1 MRFIYH
7 AVSVIWSRLRQTEA
21 ATMFNHIQ
29 RFLKD
34 ESGAAA
40 IEYGLLTSGI
50 SVAIIPGVKAVG
62 SKLVVVFTLLQN
74 AI

>member
-1 MRFIYH
+1 MLKQMR
-7 AVSVIWSRLRQTEA
+7 
-21 ATMFNHIQ
+21 

-50 SVAIIPGVKAVG
+50 SVAIIPAVKHVGVKLAEIF
-62 SKLVVVFTLLQN
+62 SLLQA

>member
-1 MRFIYH
+1 
-7 AVSVIWSRLRQTEA
+7 
-21 ATMFNHIQ
+21 MFKQMQ

-50 SVAIIPGVKAVG
+50 SLAIIPTIKSVGVK
-62 SKLVVVFTLLQN
+62 LVEVFSALQN

>member
-1 MRFIYH
+1 MCK
-7 AVSVIWSRLRQTEA
+7 Q
-21 ATMFNHIQ
+21 IQ

-34 ESGAAA
+34 QSGAAA

-62 SKLVVVFTLLQN
+62 SKLVAIFTLLQN
-74 AI
+74 AV

>member
-1 MRFIYH
+1 LLI
-7 AVSVIWSRLRQTEA
+7 EGD
-21 ATMFNHIQ
+21 MFKQIQ

-34 ESGAAA
+34 ESGTAA

-50 SVAIIPGVKAVG
+50 SVAIIPTIKTVGVK
-62 SKLVVVFTLLQN
+62 LVDIFTALQS

>member
-1 MRFIYH
+1 LLI
-7 AVSVIWSRLRQTEA
+7 EGD
-21 ATMFNHIQ
+21 MFKQMQ

-50 SVAIIPGVKAVG
+50 SVAIIPAIKTVGVK
-62 SKLVVVFTLLQN
+62 LVDIFTALQS